1 MSLPEF
7 SMRQLIECGVHYGHQ
22 SHRWNPLMGE
32 FIHSKRNGIHIID
45 LTKTVPL
52 LDAAL
57 HAVFETVSKGGS
69 ILFVGT
75 KRQAQKPVAEAAGRC
90 AQFYI
95 NQRWLGGTLTN
106 WHTVSNSISRL
117 KSIDEKLESGVEGL
131 TKRELLGMRREQA
144 KLQAS
149 LGGIRDMKSLPD
161 MLFVVDVKKEALA
174 VAEAKKLGIPVVAV
188 VDTNCSPD
196 GVTFLV
202 PGNDDAS
209 RAINLYC
216 ELFAGAALSGLQ
228 HEMRARG
235 EDPGESTVVDAGGE
249 LSADASP
256 EPSAE
261 DGAKDKDQDDSEQ
274 NGSDDTPSATAGDDS
289 KVELS
294 ADASPE
300 SATED
305 GAKDKDQDEK
315 DQNGSDDAPSATAGD
330 DSEVELSADA
340 SPESATEDGA
350 KDKDQDEKD
359 QNGSDDAPSATAGD
373 DSEVELPVEASPESA
388 AEDGAS
394 DEVGDGKDQNG
405 SDDAPAATA
414 DDDLAPEE
422 EASESQSADKGD
434 DSDSAKE
441 DK

>member
-75 KRQAQKPVAEAAGRC
+75 KRQAQKPVAEAAVRC

-161 MLFVVDVKKEALA
+161 MLFVVDVKKESLA

-235 EDPGESTVVDAGGE
+235 EDPGESSVVDAGAELSTDAGPEPAAEDSADVGDSEEGEQTGSDDAPPVTAGDDSGGE
-249 LSADASP
+249 LSAEPSP
-256 EPSAE
+256 EPAAE
-261 DGAKDKDQDDSEQ
+261 EGAKGEVSDEREQTGSE
-274 NGSDDTPSATAGDDS
+274 DAPPAPSGDDS
-289 KVELS
+289 GSKEE
-294 ADASPE
+294 APE
-300 SATED
+300 SQPA
-305 GAKDKDQDEK
+305 DKDE
-315 DQNGSDDAPSATAGD
+315 
-330 DSEVELSADA
+330 
-340 SPESATEDGA
+340 
-350 KDKDQDEKD
+350 
-359 QNGSDDAPSATAGD
+359 
-373 DSEVELPVEASPESA
+373 
-388 AEDGAS
+388 
-394 DEVGDGKDQNG
+394 
-405 SDDAPAATA
+405 
-414 DDDLAPEE
+414 
-422 EASESQSADKGD
+422 
-434 DSDSAKE
+434 DSDTSKAKE
-441 DK
+441 

>member
-131 TKRELLGMRREQA
+131 TKRELLGMKREQA

-174 VAEAKKLGIPVVAV
+174 VAEAKKLGIPVAAV

-216 ELFAGAALSGLQ
+216 ELFASAALSGLQ

-235 EDPGESTVVDAGGE
+235 DDPGESTDVDAG
-249 LSADASP
+249 AKSP
-256 EPSAE
+256 AETEPSTETEPSAE
-261 DGAKDKDQDDSEQ
+261 AKPEVAVEDPETVAEEPEAAVEDGANDEVPDEKGQ
-274 NGSDDTPSATAGDDS
+274 NGSGAPPPAT
-289 KVELS
+289 
-294 ADASPE
+294 
-300 SATED
+300 
-305 GAKDKDQDEK
+305 
-315 DQNGSDDAPSATAGD
+315 N
-330 DSEVELSADA
+330 
-340 SPESATEDGA
+340 
-350 KDKDQDEKD
+350 
-359 QNGSDDAPSATAGD
+359 
-373 DSEVELPVEASPESA
+373 
-388 AEDGAS
+388 
-394 DEVGDGKDQNG
+394 
-405 SDDAPAATA
+405 
-414 DDDLAPEE
+414 
-422 EASESQSADKGD
+422 GD
-434 DSDSAKE
+434 DSDPGEEAPESQSTDEGNDKGPGEEAPEPQSDDEGDGKAPGEEAPEPQSDDEGGGKAPGEEAPEPQSDDKGEDSETAKAE
-441 DK
+441 G

>member
-117 KSIDEKLESGVEGL
+117 KSIDEKLDSGVEGL

-216 ELFAGAALSGLQ
+216 ELFAGSALSGLQ

-235 EDPGESTVVDAGGE
+235 EDPGESTVVGAGADISTDASPEPAAEKGAKDEVADGKEQKGSDDTPPATTGEDSGAE
-249 LSADASP
+249 LSADATP
-256 EPSAE
+256 EPAAE
-261 DGAKDKDQDDSEQ
+261 DDAKDEDSGGMEQ
-274 NGSDDTPSATAGDDS
+274 S
-289 KVELS
+289 
-294 ADASPE
+294 
-300 SATED
+300 
-305 GAKDKDQDEK
+305 
-315 DQNGSDDAPSATAGD
+315 GSDDA
-330 DSEVELSADA
+330 
-340 SPESATEDGA
+340 
-350 KDKDQDEKD
+350 
-359 QNGSDDAPSATAGD
+359 
-373 DSEVELPVEASPESA
+373 
-388 AEDGAS
+388 
-394 DEVGDGKDQNG
+394 
-405 SDDAPAATA
+405 APAAA
-414 DDDLAPEE
+414 DDDSNPEE
-422 EASESQSADKGD
+422 EAAESQSDNKDDDSETAKADK
-434 DSDSAKE
+434 
-441 DK
+441 

>member
-1 MSLPEF
+1 MSLPKF

-45 LTKTVPL
+45 LTKTIPM

-57 HAVFETVSKGGS
+57 HAVFETISKGGS
-69 ILFVGT
+69 VLFVGT

-106 WHTVSNSISRL
+106 WHTVSNSIGRL
-117 KSIDEKLESGVEGL
+117 KSIDEKLESGIEGL
-131 TKRELLGMRREQA
+131 TKRELLGMRREQG

-216 ELFAGAALSGLQ
+216 DLFAQAALGGLQ
-228 HEMRARG
+228 LEMSAKG
-235 EDPGESTVVDAGGE
+235 GDPGKSVAVEAGP
-249 LSADASP
+249 L
-256 EPSAE
+256 
-261 DGAKDKDQDDSEQ
+261 DSSQ
-274 NGSDDTPSATAGDDS
+274 
-289 KVELS
+289 
-294 ADASPE
+294 
-300 SATED
+300 
-305 GAKDKDQDEK
+305 
-315 DQNGSDDAPSATAGD
+315 
-330 DSEVELSADA
+330 DSEVAEVPESGTKNATDESVKADA
-340 SPESATEDGA
+340 TEADATEADAAEKIQG
-350 KDKDQDEKD
+350 KKDEKPTEETAVSTGNED
-359 QNGSDDAPSATAGD
+359 ASVNEGIPEAKEGDGNQAAEPEANGSKVSSKPTKSK
-373 DSEVELPVEASPESA
+373 S
-388 AEDGAS
+388 
-394 DEVGDGKDQNG
+394 K
-405 SDDAPAATA
+405 
-414 DDDLAPEE
+414 
-422 EASESQSADKGD
+422 
-434 DSDSAKE
+434 AKSKE
-441 DK
+441 

>member
-131 TKRELLGMRREQA
+131 TKRELLGMKREQA

-174 VAEAKKLGIPVVAV
+174 VAEAKKLGIPVAAV

-235 EDPGESTVVDAGGE
+235 EDPGESTDVDAGGK
-249 LSADASP
+249 S
-256 EPSAE
+256 SAE
-261 DGAKDKDQDDSEQ
+261 AEPEAVAEEPEAVAKE
-274 NGSDDTPSATAGDDS
+274 
-289 KVELS
+289 
-294 ADASPE
+294 PE
-300 SATED
+300 T
-305 GAKDKDQDEK
+305 
-315 DQNGSDDAPSATAGD
+315 
-330 DSEVELSADA
+330 
-340 SPESATEDGA
+340 
-350 KDKDQDEKD
+350 
-359 QNGSDDAPSATAGD
+359 
-373 DSEVELPVEASPESA
+373 A
-388 AEDGAS
+388 AEDGANDDVPDEKEQDGSGDPPPATDS
-394 DEVGDGKDQNG
+394 DDSGSGEEAPDSQSDGKG
-405 SDDAPAATA
+405 DDSSSG
-414 DDDLAPEE
+414 E
-422 EASESQSADKGD
+422 EAPESQSDGKGDDSSSGEEAPESQSTEQGDDTGSGEEAPESQSEDKGD
-434 DSDSAKE
+434 DSETAKAGE
-441 DK
+441 

>member
-1 MSLPEF
+1 MSLPKF

-45 LTKTVPL
+45 LTKTIPM

-57 HAVFETVSKGGS
+57 HAVFETISKGGS
-69 ILFVGT
+69 VLFVGT

-106 WHTVSNSISRL
+106 WHTVSNSIGRL
-117 KSIDEKLESGVEGL
+117 KSIDEKLESGIEGL
-131 TKRELLGMRREQA
+131 TKRELLGMRREQG

-216 ELFAGAALSGLQ
+216 DLFAQAALGGLQ
-228 HEMRARG
+228 LEMSAKG
-235 EDPGESTVVDAGGE
+235 VDPGKSVAVEAGP
-249 LSADASP
+249 L
-256 EPSAE
+256 
-261 DGAKDKDQDDSEQ
+261 DSSQ
-274 NGSDDTPSATAGDDS
+274 
-289 KVELS
+289 
-294 ADASPE
+294 
-300 SATED
+300 
-305 GAKDKDQDEK
+305 
-315 DQNGSDDAPSATAGD
+315 
-330 DSEVELSADA
+330 DSEVAEAPESGTENANDESVKADA
-340 SPESATEDGA
+340 IEADAAEKIQSR
-350 KDKDQDEKD
+350 KDEKPTEETAVSTGNEDASVDEGIPEAKEGDGD
-359 QNGSDDAPSATAGD
+359 QAAEPEANGSKVSSKPTKSK
-373 DSEVELPVEASPESA
+373 S
-388 AEDGAS
+388 
-394 DEVGDGKDQNG
+394 K
-405 SDDAPAATA
+405 
-414 DDDLAPEE
+414 
-422 EASESQSADKGD
+422 
-434 DSDSAKE
+434 AKSKE
-441 DK
+441 

>member
-1 MSLPEF
+1 MSLPKF

-45 LTKTVPL
+45 LTKTIPM

-57 HAVFETVSKGGS
+57 HAVFETISKGGS
-69 ILFVGT
+69 VLFVGT

-106 WHTVSNSISRL
+106 WHTVSNSIGRL
-117 KSIDEKLESGVEGL
+117 KSIDEKLESGIEGL
-131 TKRELLGMRREQA
+131 TKRELLGMRREQG

-216 ELFAGAALSGLQ
+216 DLFAQAALGGLQ
-228 HEMRARG
+228 LEMSAKG
-235 EDPGESTVVDAGGE
+235 GDPGKSVAVEAGP
-249 LSADASP
+249 L
-256 EPSAE
+256 
-261 DGAKDKDQDDSEQ
+261 DSSQ
-274 NGSDDTPSATAGDDS
+274 
-289 KVELS
+289 
-294 ADASPE
+294 
-300 SATED
+300 
-305 GAKDKDQDEK
+305 
-315 DQNGSDDAPSATAGD
+315 
-330 DSEVELSADA
+330 DSEVAEAPESGTENATDESVKADA
-340 SPESATEDGA
+340 TEADA
-350 KDKDQDEKD
+350 IEADAAEKIQSRKDEKPTEETAVSTGNEDASVDEGIPEAKEGDGD
-359 QNGSDDAPSATAGD
+359 QAAEPEANGSKVSSKPTKSK
-373 DSEVELPVEASPESA
+373 S
-388 AEDGAS
+388 
-394 DEVGDGKDQNG
+394 K
-405 SDDAPAATA
+405 
-414 DDDLAPEE
+414 
-422 EASESQSADKGD
+422 
-434 DSDSAKE
+434 AKSKE
-441 DK
+441 

>member
-117 KSIDEKLESGVEGL
+117 KSIDERLERGVEGL

-235 EDPGESTVVDAGGE
+235 EDPGESTVVDAGTEPSADASPETAAEDGAGVEVSDGKEQSGSNGALPATAGDDSGAE

-256 EPSAE
+256 ETAAD
-261 DGAKDKDQDDSEQ
+261 DGAGEEVSDGKEQ
-274 NGSDDTPSATAGDDS
+274 SGSDDAPPTTAGDDS
-289 KVELS
+289 GAEL
-294 ADASPE
+294 AAEASPE
-300 SATED
+300 TAADDAANDEVSD
-305 GAKDKDQDEK
+305 GKE
-315 DQNGSDDAPSATAGD
+315 QNGSDDAPPTTAAA
-330 DSEVELSADA
+330 DS
-340 SPESATEDGA
+340 G
-350 KDKDQDEKD
+350 
-359 QNGSDDAPSATAGD
+359 
-373 DSEVELPVEASPESA
+373 
-388 AEDGAS
+388 
-394 DEVGDGKDQNG
+394 
-405 SDDAPAATA
+405 
-414 DDDLAPEE
+414 PEE
-422 EASESQSADKGD
+422 EAPESQSTDKGNDSDTAKADK
-434 DSDSAKE
+434 
-441 DK
+441 

>member
-196 GVTFLV
+196 GITFLV

-249 LSADASP
+249 LSADSGP

-261 DGAKDKDQDDSEQ
+261 DGAKDKDHDDSKQ
-274 NGSDDTPSATAGDDS
+274 NGSDDT
-289 KVELS
+289 
-294 ADASPE
+294 
-300 SATED
+300 
-305 GAKDKDQDEK
+305 
-315 DQNGSDDAPSATAGD
+315 PSATAGD

-340 SPESATEDGA
+340 SPESTTEDGA
-350 KDKDQDEKD
+350 NEMDPDEKD
-359 QNGSDDAPSATAGD
+359 QNGSDDAPPATVGD
-373 DSEVELPVEASPESA
+373 DSGAELPVEASSEPS

-394 DEVGDGKDQNG
+394 DEVPDGKERNG
-405 SDDAPAATA
+405 SNDALPTAAGDDSAPK
-414 DDDLAPEE
+414 E
-422 EASESQSADKGD
+422 EAPKSRSADKGD

>member
-1 MSLPEF
+1 MSLPKF

-32 FIHSKRNGIHIID
+32 FIHSKRNRIHIID
-45 LTKTVPL
+45 LTKTIPM

-57 HAVFETVSKGGS
+57 HAVFETISKGGS
-69 ILFVGT
+69 VLFVGT

-106 WHTVSNSISRL
+106 WHTVSNSIGRL
-117 KSIDEKLESGVEGL
+117 KSIDEKLESGIEGL
-131 TKRELLGMRREQA
+131 TKRELLGMRREQG

-216 ELFAGAALSGLQ
+216 DLFAQAALGGLQ
-228 HEMRARG
+228 LEMSAKG
-235 EDPGESTVVDAGGE
+235 VDPGKSVAVDEAG
-249 LSADASP
+249 P
-256 EPSAE
+256 P
-261 DGAKDKDQDDSEQ
+261 DSSQ
-274 NGSDDTPSATAGDDS
+274 
-289 KVELS
+289 
-294 ADASPE
+294 
-300 SATED
+300 
-305 GAKDKDQDEK
+305 
-315 DQNGSDDAPSATAGD
+315 
-330 DSEVELSADA
+330 DSEVAEAPESGTEYATDESVRADA
-340 SPESATEDGA
+340 TEADATEADA
-350 KDKDQDEKD
+350 IEADAIEADAAEKIQSKKDEKPTEETAVSTGNEDASVNEGIPEAKEGDGD
-359 QNGSDDAPSATAGD
+359 QAAEPEANGSKVSSKPTKSK
-373 DSEVELPVEASPESA
+373 S
-388 AEDGAS
+388 
-394 DEVGDGKDQNG
+394 K
-405 SDDAPAATA
+405 
-414 DDDLAPEE
+414 
-422 EASESQSADKGD
+422 
-434 DSDSAKE
+434 AKSKE
-441 DK
+441 

>member
-216 ELFAGAALSGLQ
+216 DLFAGAALSGLQ

-235 EDPGESTVVDAGGE
+235 EDPGESTVVDAGTELAADAGPE
-249 LSADASP
+249 PAAEDGANEEVSDGKEQDGSDDAPRATAGDDTGADLSADASP
-256 EPSAE
+256 EPSTEEGASE
-261 DGAKDKDQDDSEQ
+261 EVSDGKELS
-274 NGSDDTPSATAGDDS
+274 GSDDTP
-289 KVELS
+289 
-294 ADASPE
+294 
-300 SATED
+300 
-305 GAKDKDQDEK
+305 Q
-315 DQNGSDDAPSATAGD
+315 
-330 DSEVELSADA
+330 
-340 SPESATEDGA
+340 
-350 KDKDQDEKD
+350 
-359 QNGSDDAPSATAGD
+359 
-373 DSEVELPVEASPESA
+373 
-388 AEDGAS
+388 
-394 DEVGDGKDQNG
+394 
-405 SDDAPAATA
+405 ATA
-414 DDDLAPEE
+414 DDDSGAEKEAPEPQT
-422 EASESQSADKGD
+422 ADESD
-434 DSDSAKE
+434 DSDSAKA

>member
-1 MSLPEF
+1 MSLPKF

-45 LTKTVPL
+45 LTKTIPM

-57 HAVFETVSKGGS
+57 HAVFETISKGGS
-69 ILFVGT
+69 VLFVGT

-106 WHTVSNSISRL
+106 WHTVSNSIGRL
-117 KSIDEKLESGVEGL
+117 KSIDEKLESGIEGL
-131 TKRELLGMRREQA
+131 TKRELLGMRREQG

-216 ELFAGAALSGLQ
+216 DLFAQAALGGLQ
-228 HEMRARG
+228 LEMSAKG
-235 EDPGESTVVDAGGE
+235 VDPGKSVAVEAGPLDSSQDSDVAEAPESGTENANDESVK
-249 LSADASP
+249 ADAIEADAAEKIQSRKDEKPTEETAVSTGNEDASVDEGIP
-256 EPSAE
+256 EAKEGDGDQAAE
-261 DGAKDKDQDDSEQ
+261 PEA
-274 NGSDDTPSATAGDDS
+274 NGSKVSS
-289 KVELS
+289 KPTKS
-294 ADASPE
+294 KSK
-300 SATED
+300 
-305 GAKDKDQDEK
+305 AK
-315 DQNGSDDAPSATAGD
+315 S
-330 DSEVELSADA
+330 
-340 SPESATEDGA
+340 
-350 KDKDQDEKD
+350 
-359 QNGSDDAPSATAGD
+359 
-373 DSEVELPVEASPESA
+373 
-388 AEDGAS
+388 
-394 DEVGDGKDQNG
+394 
-405 SDDAPAATA
+405 
-414 DDDLAPEE
+414 
-422 EASESQSADKGD
+422 
-434 DSDSAKE
+434 KE
-441 DK
+441 

>member
-1 MSLPEF
+1 MSLPKF

-45 LTKTVPL
+45 LTKTIPM

-57 HAVFETVSKGGS
+57 HAVFETISKGGS
-69 ILFVGT
+69 VLFVGT

-106 WHTVSNSISRL
+106 WHTVSNSIGRL
-117 KSIDEKLESGVEGL
+117 KSIDEKLESGIEGL
-131 TKRELLGMRREQA
+131 TKRELLGMRREQG

-216 ELFAGAALSGLQ
+216 DLFAQAALGGLQ
-228 HEMRARG
+228 LEMSAKG
-235 EDPGESTVVDAGGE
+235 GDPGKSVAVEAGP
-249 LSADASP
+249 L
-256 EPSAE
+256 
-261 DGAKDKDQDDSEQ
+261 DSSQ
-274 NGSDDTPSATAGDDS
+274 
-289 KVELS
+289 
-294 ADASPE
+294 
-300 SATED
+300 
-305 GAKDKDQDEK
+305 
-315 DQNGSDDAPSATAGD
+315 
-330 DSEVELSADA
+330 DSEVAEVPESGTENTTDESVKADA
-340 SPESATEDGA
+340 TEADATEADAAEKIQG
-350 KDKDQDEKD
+350 KKDEKPTEETAVSTGNED
-359 QNGSDDAPSATAGD
+359 ASVNEGIPEAKEGDGNQAAEPEANGSKVSSKPTKSK
-373 DSEVELPVEASPESA
+373 S
-388 AEDGAS
+388 
-394 DEVGDGKDQNG
+394 K
-405 SDDAPAATA
+405 
-414 DDDLAPEE
+414 
-422 EASESQSADKGD
+422 
-434 DSDSAKE
+434 AKSKE
-441 DK
+441 